1 MLKMILGM
9 KLFRKFAIDLIRKL
23 LDKHVWPLAYEY
35 VLKSANDYDNIAL
48 ENARQFVNDVLDY
61 VENHSVGDDDA

>member
-9 KLFRKFAIDLIRKL
+9 KLFRKFAVSLVRKL

-35 VLKSANDYDNIAL
+35 VLKSENPYDNIAL
-48 ENARQFVNDVLDY
+48 DNARNLVNDLLDY
-61 VENHSVGDDDA
+61 AEGDGEVGDA